1 MLNAVDDKNSERVV
15 GFINLFYLLK
25 DYLDVSMAENFRLQ
39 NYRKIKYL

>member
-1 MLNAVDDKNSERVV
+1 MLYAVDDKNLERVV